1 MFYQQLPPA
10 ATEPVPSIWPG
21 DPGQEPVLSPGLQAA
36 YRRDGKG
43 KTGGLSTFCVHT
55 SHRNIT
61 YYSNPDT
68 LTIYLTKYEFR
79 QRFTHNH
86 EAVRYLFDFS
96 QFTATANLD

>member
-61 YYSNPDT
+61 YYSNPDLSILPST
-68 LTIYLTKYEFR
+68 STSLDKGLLIIMKQFVTCLI
-79 QRFTHNH
+79 
-86 EAVRYLFDFS
+86 FS
-96 QFTATANLD
+96 QFKATANLY